1 MRFGVMVTE
10 REGLTCANQC
20 ENRDFIYNAHM

>member
-1 MRFGVMVTE
+1 VMDTE
-10 REGLTCANQC
+10 REGLMFANQC